1 MFWNKARRKP
11 QFCCSAKYSLER
23 LRLKLK
29 LQSFGHLMW
38 RTHSLEKTLMLGK
51 IEGKRR
57 RGGQRMRWLDGI
69 TDSMDMS
76 LSKLQELVMDR
87 GAWHAA
93 VHRVAK
99 SRTWLSD
106 WTELTGHEETELIKK
121 IHWIWAKGD
130 HFKPSSNQFQWSN
143 GRRREWRYEVNRE
156 WLYRHAQI
164 FPKESMLEFLRVLR
178 KCFVDHQWNWWGVIL
193 DPAHPSVIWSSSIYM
208 FVSMCMWAHVPV
220 CMCLHTHIDLG
231 AAYILFGEVWDAKIK
246 HKV

>member
-1 MFWNKARRKP
+1 
-11 QFCCSAKYSLER
+11 
-23 LRLKLK
+23 
-29 LQSFGHLMW
+29 
-38 RTHSLEKTLMLGK
+38 MLGK
-51 IEGKRR
+51 IEGRR

-76 LSKLQELVMDR
+76 LSKLQELAMDR
-87 GAWHAA
+87 GAWHAT

-99 SRTWLSD
+99 SWTWLSD
-106 WTELTGHEETELIKK
+106 WTELTGHEEIELIKK
-121 IHWIWAKGD
+121 KNTLNLSKRRP
-130 HFKPSSNQFQWSN
+130 FKTFQQSISVKQWEEKRMKVW
-143 GRRREWRYEVNRE
+143 GKQR
-156 WLYRHAQI
+156 LYKHAQI
-164 FPKESMLEFLRVLR
+164 FPKEIMLEFLRVLR

-231 AAYILFGEVWDAKIK
+231 AAYILFGEVCDAKIK